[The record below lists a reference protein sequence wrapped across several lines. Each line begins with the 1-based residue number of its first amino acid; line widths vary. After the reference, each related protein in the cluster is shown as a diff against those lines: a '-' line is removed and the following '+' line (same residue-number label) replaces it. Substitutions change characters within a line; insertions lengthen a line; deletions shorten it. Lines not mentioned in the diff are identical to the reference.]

1 MYGLTAL
8 VCRAGSYKISII
20 LFHRGKS
27 SSASE
32 LVRGNNSVKTPSISH
47 AEDDMMEEEEESDD
61 VSDRDGME
69 QAITYKSSQ
78 PLHHSQDLYP
88 PQDKQP
94 NSSSDV
100 SQVCYYCVVINCWKS
115 ITHSGIQ
122 Q

>member
-1 MYGLTAL
+1 M
-8 VCRAGSYKISII
+8 
-20 LFHRGKS
+20 
-27 SSASE
+27 
-32 LVRGNNSVKTPSISH
+32 KTPSISH
-47 AEDDMMEEEEESDD
+47 AEDYDVMQEQEESDD

-69 QAITYKSSQ
+69 QALTYKSSQ

-88 PQDKQP
+88 HQDKQP

-100 SQVCYYCVVINCWKS
+100 SQVCCYCRES